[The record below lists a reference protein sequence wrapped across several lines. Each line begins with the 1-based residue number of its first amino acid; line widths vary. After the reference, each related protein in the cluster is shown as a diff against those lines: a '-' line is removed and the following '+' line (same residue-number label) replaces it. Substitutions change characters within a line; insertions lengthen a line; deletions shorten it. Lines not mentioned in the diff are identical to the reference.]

1 MTEPNMEL
9 EGVSEKILAVLA
21 ARFDRSFS
29 VDDYIE
35 LVDKAISEAEKQA
48 YISGFCNA
56 QNGYKET
63 VKKLSDDVEK
73 AEQRGYEK
81 GAAEERRRIV
91 AGLDNG
97 FEEYMVKKADVLSLI
112 HDNK

>member
-1 MTEPNMEL
+1 MTEPNMEWEEDFQEFFGNTTDPNKFTEFL
-9 EGVSEKILAVLA
+9 
-21 ARFDRSFS
+21 SFRE
-29 VDDYIE
+29 VKDFIRQ
-35 LVDKAISEAEKQA
+35 AISEAE
-48 YISGFCNA
+48 IHGFCNA
-56 QNGYKET
+56 QNGYAEV

-81 GAAEERRRIV
+81 GVAAERRRIV
-91 AGLDNG
+91 AGLYNG